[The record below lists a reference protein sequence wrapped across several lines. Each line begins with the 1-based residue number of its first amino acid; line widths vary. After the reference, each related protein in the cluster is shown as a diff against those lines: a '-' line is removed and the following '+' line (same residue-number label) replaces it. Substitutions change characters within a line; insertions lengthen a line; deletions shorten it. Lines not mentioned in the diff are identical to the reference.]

1 MQFNP
6 KKPYVSTIFSS
17 NVYNNSIRKTKE
29 KFMDKNCE
37 NCKNKI
43 LLVDSHVKF
52 EEMEDFDMRI
62 CKKIIKKKTIR
73 TDIYK
78 CPNCGAK
85 YIFKIT
91 DK

>member
-1 MQFNP
+1 M
-6 KKPYVSTIFSS
+6 
-17 NVYNNSIRKTKE
+17 
-29 KFMDKNCE
+29 
-37 NCKNKI
+37 
-43 LLVDSHVKF
+43 DSHVKV
-52 EEMEDFDMRI
+52 EEMEDFDMEI

>member
-1 MQFNP
+1 
-6 KKPYVSTIFSS
+6 
-17 NVYNNSIRKTKE
+17 
-29 KFMDKNCE
+29 MDKICE
-37 NCKNKI
+37 NCKKKI
-43 LLVDSHVKF
+43 LLMDSHVKV
-52 EEMEDFDMRI
+52 EEMEDFDMEI

>member
-1 MQFNP
+1 
-6 KKPYVSTIFSS
+6 
-17 NVYNNSIRKTKE
+17 
-29 KFMDKNCE
+29 MDKICE

-43 LLVDSHVKF
+43 LLVDSHAKV
-52 EEMEDFDMRI
+52 EEMEDFDMGI

-85 YIFKIT
+85 YTFKFT

>member
-1 MQFNP
+1 
-6 KKPYVSTIFSS
+6 
-17 NVYNNSIRKTKE
+17 
-29 KFMDKNCE
+29 MDKICE
-37 NCKNKI
+37 NCKKT
-43 LLVDSHVKF
+43 LLVDSHEKV
-52 EEMEDFDMRI
+52 EEMEDFDIGI

>member
-1 MQFNP
+1 
-6 KKPYVSTIFSS
+6 
-17 NVYNNSIRKTKE
+17 
-29 KFMDKNCE
+29 MDKICE

-43 LLVDSHVKF
+43 LLVDSHAKV
-52 EEMEDFDMRI
+52 EEVEDFDMRI
-62 CKKIIKKKTIR
+62 CKKIIKKETIR

-85 YIFKIT
+85 YIFKFT

>member
-1 MQFNP
+1 
-6 KKPYVSTIFSS
+6 
-17 NVYNNSIRKTKE
+17 
-29 KFMDKNCE
+29 MDKICE
-37 NCKNKI
+37 NCKNRI

-52 EEMEDFDMRI
+52 EEMEDFDMGI
-62 CKKIIKKKTIR
+62 CKKKTIR